1 MKNKLFGRLSTN
13 IPLEE
18 VVELRIMQNEEM
30 IKLRVERGDIPIKG
44 DICVKA
50 KLQSKFQ

>member
-1 MKNKLFGRLSTN
+1 MRNLNGNRLYY
-13 IPLEE
+13 IDHYPKQMI
-18 VVELRIMQNEEM
+18 ELDFNNEEM